1 MLIRRCGVYLV
12 GKSFLGRR
20 CDVCFPVCLLR
31 LTRLVWA
38 PRQRFFF
45 RIQDCDPG
53 PCANEFDE
61 RGVSL
66 KEARDALVAAG
77 LAPERGGRIPRVE
90 QFLNRLLGASLS
102 QQNHLF
108 DS

>member
-1 MLIRRCGVYLV
+1 M
-12 GKSFLGRR
+12 
-20 CDVCFPVCLLR
+20 
-31 LTRLVWA
+31 VWA
-38 PRQRFFF
+38 PRQRFYF
-45 RIQDCDPG
+45 RIQDCDAG

-77 LAPERGGRIPRVE
+77 LAPERGGGIQRVE
-90 QFLNRLLGASLS
+90 QFLNRLLGAPLS

-108 DS
+108 DSFVREVCIPLPKAQ